1 MLSRVAESLYW
12 MSRYLERAEHTA
24 RVVDL
29 NLNLMLDQ
37 APDPG
42 DQRWQR
48 LLKGLMVTLD
58 PESRHDAYNVAQ
70 TMTFDPSNRV
80 SIVGCMTAARENA
93 RQVREQISSE
103 MWEELNQLFLQIK
116 RAGVE
121 NTWQAQPHHFFR
133 GVKDG
138 AHLFQGITDST
149 LSHSEG
155 WHFIQLGRFLERA
168 GATAALLDAYVGEFA
183 PPTQL
188 AASGQNRLRQRAD
201 PPAYGPPAYAGGP
214 DSSVTSG
221 DGEVT
226 DANHKGDYLEM
237 VGLLK
242 SCTAFEA
249 YCKVYTADLTPERIA
264 EFLLLNSEFP
274 RSVRFAAEM
283 IQSALN
289 AIAETSSTRKTG
301 RANRLAGRLRASLS
315 FSQIDEIMGSGLHVY
330 LADIQRQCAQIHTAI
345 YQQYVSYPI
354 ESALAS

>member
-24 RVVDL
+24 RLVEL

-37 APDPG
+37 SQAPEDR
-42 DQRWQR
+42 RWQR
-48 LLKGLMVTLD
+48 LLTALMVTLPPD
-58 PESRHDAYNVAQ
+58 AKADAYNVAQ
-70 TMTFDPSNRV
+70 TLTFDLSNRS
-80 SIVGCMTAARENA
+80 SIVAYMTAARENA

-116 RAGVE
+116 RAGIE

-133 GVKDG
+133 SVKDG

-155 WHFIQLGRFLERA
+155 WHFIQAGRFLERA
-168 GATAALLDAYVGEFA
+168 GATAALLDAHVSE
-183 PPTQL
+183 L
-188 AASGQNRLRQRAD
+188 IER
-201 PPAYGPPAYAGGP
+201 
-214 DSSVTSG
+214 
-221 DGEVT
+221 T
-226 DANHKGDYLEM
+226 DAAEKGDYLEM

-249 YCKVYTADLTPERIA
+249 YCKVYTADLSPERIA

-289 AIAETSSTRKTG
+289 GIAETSATRKTG

-315 FSQIDEIMGSGLHVY
+315 FSQIDEIMGSGLRPY

-345 YQQYVSYPI
+345 YQQYVAYPI

>member
-24 RVVDL
+24 RLVEL

-37 APDPG
+37 SPAPG

-48 LLKGLMVTLD
+48 LLTALMVTLPPD
-58 PESRHDAYNVAQ
+58 AKVDAYNVAQ
-70 TMTFDPSNRV
+70 TLTFDLSNRS
-80 SIVGCMTAARENA
+80 SIVAYMTAARENA

-116 RAGVE
+116 RAGIE

-155 WHFIQLGRFLERA
+155 WHFIQAGRFLERA
-168 GATAALLDAYVGEFA
+168 GATAALLDAHVSE
-183 PPTQL
+183 L
-188 AASGQNRLRQRAD
+188 IER
-201 PPAYGPPAYAGGP
+201 
-214 DSSVTSG
+214 
-221 DGEVT
+221 T
-226 DANHKGDYLEM
+226 DAAEKGDYLEM

-249 YCKVYTADLTPERIA
+249 YCKVYTADLSPERIA

-289 AIAETSSTRKTG
+289 GIAETSATRKTG

-315 FSQIDEIMGSGLHVY
+315 FSQIDEIMGSGLHFY
-330 LADIQRQCAQIHTAI
+330 LSDIQRQCAQIHTAI
-345 YQQYVSYPI
+345 YHQYVAYPI

>member
-1 MLSRVAESLYW
+1 MTKTMLSRVAESLYW

-24 RVVDL
+24 RLVDL

-37 APDPG
+37 APAPG
-42 DQRWQR
+42 DRRWQR
-48 LLKGLMVTLD
+48 LLTGLMVKL
-58 PESRHDAYNVAQ
+58 PEEAKEDAYSVAQ
-70 TMTFDPSNRV
+70 LLTFDPENRA

-116 RAGVE
+116 RAGIE
-121 NTWQAQPHHFFR
+121 NTWQAQPHNFFR

-155 WHFIQLGRFLERA
+155 WHFIQAGRFLERA
-168 GATAALLDAYVGEFA
+168 GATAALLDAHVSELIER
-183 PPTQL
+183 T
-188 AASGQNRLRQRAD
+188 D
-201 PPAYGPPAYAGGP
+201 PAEK
-214 DSSVTSG
+214 S
-221 DGEVT
+221 
-226 DANHKGDYLEM
+226 DYLEM

-249 YCKVYTADLTPERIA
+249 YCKVYTADLSPERIA

-289 AIAETSSTRKTG
+289 AIAETSATRKTG

-315 FSQIDEIMGSGLHVY
+315 FSQIDEIMGSGLRPY
-330 LADIQRQCAQIHTAI
+330 LDDIKHQCAQIYSAL
-345 YQQYVSYPI
+345 YPQYV
-354 ESALAS
+354 

>member
-24 RVVDL
+24 RLVDL

-48 LLKGLMVTLD
+48 LLSGLMVKL
-58 PESRHDAYNVAQ
+58 PEEAEADAYSVAQ
-70 TMTFDPSNRV
+70 MLTFDPGNRA
-80 SIVGCMTAARENA
+80 SIVACMTAARENA

-116 RAGVE
+116 RPGVE
-121 NTWQAQPHHFFR
+121 HQWQAQPHHFFR
-133 GVKDG
+133 GIKDG

-155 WHFIQLGRFLERA
+155 WHFIQAGRFLERA
-168 GATAALLDAYVGEFA
+168 GATAALLDAHVSE
-183 PPTQL
+183 L
-188 AASGQNRLRQRAD
+188 I
-201 PPAYGPPAYAGGP
+201 
-214 DSSVTSG
+214 
-221 DGEVT
+221 EVT
-226 DANHKGDYLEM
+226 DQAEKSDYLEM

-249 YCKVYTADLTPERIA
+249 YCKVYTADLSRKRIA

-289 AIAETSSTRKTG
+289 AIAETSGTRKTG
-301 RANRLAGRLRASLS
+301 RANRLAGKLRASLS
-315 FSQIDEIMGSGLHVY
+315 FSQIDEIMGSGLRPY
-330 LADIQRQCAQIHTAI
+330 LADIQRQCAQIHAAI
-345 YQQYVSYPI
+345 YQQYVAYAI